1 MVSGLHAK
9 KGIWGDFMQYYNR
22 FLKKSGRSS
31 DENRV
36 ICLNQIVTFCAEKAL
51 ALYPCKLSFSC
62 CREVLYSAED
72 CDELIERTCEQ
83 FDSLCRTEAFIS
95 ASLARKSNS
104 TASLAF
110 KDENDKILAEVLY
123 DLYTGTPSSVIS
135 DPENDR
141 KIILK
146 LEDVFRTFEKLNSR
160 FGGKEKS

>member
-1 MVSGLHAK
+1 MPKRLWHYIPASFLFHAAK
-9 KGIWGDFMQYYNR
+9 RYFTPQRN
-22 FLKKSGRSS
+22 
-31 DENRV
+31 
-36 ICLNQIVTFCAEKAL
+36 
-51 ALYPCKLSFSC
+51 
-62 CREVLYSAED
+62 

-146 LEDVFRTFEKLNSR
+146 VEAVFSTFEKLNSR